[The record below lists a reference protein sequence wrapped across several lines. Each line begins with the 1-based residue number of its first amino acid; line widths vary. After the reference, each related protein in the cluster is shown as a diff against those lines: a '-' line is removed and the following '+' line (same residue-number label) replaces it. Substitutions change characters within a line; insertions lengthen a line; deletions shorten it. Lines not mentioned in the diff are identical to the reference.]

1 MSAAAE
7 TQSELTWLAGVL
19 WNGAGLASAAGRY
32 AVLPSMSRPRL
43 LVPVGSPRASAA
55 ALGTHTTSRRAS
67 RVGARLLS
75 AGFRLGISEHLLRA
89 RVGPPANWRGEGEVI
104 EDHVQEVLGR
114 EVLASIFFQ
123 TGRPQKK
130 PVLQLF
136 TPAGDVAGYA
146 KVGWN
151 DVTRRLVVR
160 EADALERVLPQLRA
174 TSAFG
179 VAEVLYRGQWQGRE
193 LVIVAA
199 LPGLSTRM
207 VDQLPIEATDMVP
220 QLGEVRLC
228 RLAGSDYWCD
238 PERAPAAVRNR
249 YHATARRR
257 RRSWHSR
264 PTRSEVGFCHGD
276 WVPWNMAR
284 DAGGRLVV
292 WDWEWSL
299 ASAPVGLDALQWLF
313 QVALNLRHAEPA
325 VAVDLALAAAGP
337 VLPRLGVQAETA
349 RPLLALHLIEVILRL
364 EEGRAGGVGNV
375 ISTDRYDR
383 AATTLLEGM
392 G

>member
-1 MSAAAE
+1 LSAAAE
-7 TQSELTWLAGVL
+7 SQPELAWLAGVL

-55 ALGTHTTSRRAS
+55 ALATHTTSRRAS

-75 AGFRLGISEHLLRA
+75 AGFRLGISEHVLRA
-89 RVGPPANWRGEGEVI
+89 RVGPPANSHGHGEVI

-114 EVLASIFFQ
+114 EVLMSIFFQ

-136 TPAGDVAGYA
+136 TPAGDPVGYA

-151 DVTRRLVVR
+151 DLTRRLVIR
-160 EADALERVLPQLRA
+160 EADALERVLPQLR
-174 TSAFG
+174 TTPAFG

-199 LPGLSTRM
+199 LPGLSTRLI
-207 VDQLPIEATDMVP
+207 DQLPIEATATVP
-220 QLGEVRLC
+220 QLGEPRRC
-228 RLAGSDYWCD
+228 RLAGSEYWSD
-238 PERAPAAVRNR
+238 QSERLRRFGTGITRRLAA
-249 YHATARRR
+249 AAELALA
-257 RRSWHSR
+257 SD
-264 PTRSEVGFCHGD
+264 EIQVGFCHGD

-284 DAGGRLVV
+284 DARGRLVV

-299 ASAPVGLDALQWLF
+299 PSAPVGLDALQWLF
-313 QVALNLRHAEPA
+313 QVALNLHH
-325 VAVDLALAAAGP
+325 AGP
-337 VLPRLGVQAETA
+337 SGSVDQALVAANQVLPRLGVRAEAA
-349 RPLLALHLIEVILRL
+349 RPLLALHLIEAILRL
-364 EEGRAGGVGNV
+364 EEGRAGGVGHV

-383 AATTLLEGM
+383 AATALLEGM
-392 G
+392 R

>member
-1 MSAAAE
+1 M
-7 TQSELTWLAGVL
+7 
-19 WNGAGLASAAGRY
+19 
-32 AVLPSMSRPRL
+32 
-43 LVPVGSPRASAA
+43 
-55 ALGTHTTSRRAS
+55 
-67 RVGARLLS
+67 S

-89 RVGPPANWRGEGEVI
+89 RVGPPANWRGDGEII

-160 EADALERVLPQLRA
+160 EADALERVLPQLRP

-238 PERAPAAVRNR
+238 QSERLLRFGTGITRRLAAAVELALASDEIR
-249 YHATARRR
+249 
-257 RRSWHSR
+257 
-264 PTRSEVGFCHGD
+264 VGFCHGD
-276 WVPWNMAR
+276 WVGTAF
-284 DAGGRLVV
+284 
-292 WDWEWSL
+292 
-299 ASAPVGLDALQWLF
+299 APVSW
-313 QVALNLRHAEPA
+313 
-325 VAVDLALAAAGP
+325 
-337 VLPRLGVQAETA
+337 
-349 RPLLALHLIEVILRL
+349 
-364 EEGRAGGVGNV
+364 
-375 ISTDRYDR
+375 
-383 AATTLLEGM
+383 
-392 G
+392 

>member
-1 MSAAAE
+1 M
-7 TQSELTWLAGVL
+7 
-19 WNGAGLASAAGRY
+19 
-32 AVLPSMSRPRL
+32 
-43 LVPVGSPRASAA
+43 
-55 ALGTHTTSRRAS
+55 
-67 RVGARLLS
+67 
-75 AGFRLGISEHLLRA
+75 LRA

-136 TPAGDVAGYA
+136 TPAGGMAGYA

-160 EADALERVLPQLRA
+160 EADALERVLPQLR
-174 TSAFG
+174 TTRAFG
-179 VAEVLYRGQWQGRE
+179 VAEVLHRGQWQGRE

-199 LPGLSTRM
+199 LAGLSTRM
-207 VDQLPIEATDMVP
+207 IDQLPIEATGTVP
-220 QLGEVRLC
+220 QLGELRRCQLVNSEYWTGQSERLRQFGTGITR
-228 RLAGSDYWCD
+228 RLAAAAELALASD
-238 PERAPAAVRNR
+238 EIQ
-249 YHATARRR
+249 
-257 RRSWHSR
+257 
-264 PTRSEVGFCHGD
+264 VGFCHGD

-299 ASAPVGLDALQWLF
+299 PSAPVGLDALQWLF
-313 QVALNLRHAEPA
+313 QVALNLRHTEPA
-325 VAVDLALAAAGP
+325 GAVDRTLVAASLA
-337 VLPRLGVQAETA
+337 LPRLGVRAEAA
-349 RPLLALHLIEVILRL
+349 RPLLALHLIEAILRL
-364 EEGRAGGVGNV
+364 EEGRAGGVGHV
-375 ISTDRYDR
+375 ITTDRYDR
-383 AATTLLEGM
+383 AATALLEGM

>member
-89 RVGPPANWRGEGEVI
+89 RVGPPANWRGDGEII

-160 EADALERVLPQLRA
+160 EADALERVLPQLRP

-238 PERAPAAVRNR
+238 QSERLLRFGTGITRRLAAAVELALASDEIR
-249 YHATARRR
+249 
-257 RRSWHSR
+257 
-264 PTRSEVGFCHGD
+264 VGFCHGD

-299 ASAPVGLDALQWLF
+299 ACAPGGLEARQWLL
-313 QVALNLRHAEPA
+313 QVAQKIRQSEPA
-325 VAVDLALAAAGP
+325 LCVDQALVAAGP

-383 AATTLLEGM
+383 AATTLLDGM

>member
-1 MSAAAE
+1 M
-7 TQSELTWLAGVL
+7 
-19 WNGAGLASAAGRY
+19 
-32 AVLPSMSRPRL
+32 
-43 LVPVGSPRASAA
+43 
-55 ALGTHTTSRRAS
+55 
-67 RVGARLLS
+67 
-75 AGFRLGISEHLLRA
+75 
-89 RVGPPANWRGEGEVI
+89 
-104 EDHVQEVLGR
+104 QEVLGR
-114 EVLASIFFQ
+114 EVLTSIFFQ

-151 DVTRRLVVR
+151 DVTRRLVIR
-160 EADALERVLPQLRA
+160 EADALERVLPQLRT

-199 LPGLSTRM
+199 LPGLSTRLI
-207 VDQLPIEATDMVP
+207 DQLPVEVTGMVP
-220 QLGEVRLC
+220 QLGELRRC
-228 RLAGSDYWCD
+228 RLAAASIGAIRASACGGS
-238 PERAPAAVRNR
+238 APVSRDGSPPP
-249 YHATARRR
+249 
-257 RRSWHSR
+257 RSWHSR
-264 PTRSEVGFCHGD
+264 PDEIQVGFCHGD

-299 ASAPVGLDALQWLF
+299 PSAPVGLDALQWLF
-313 QVALNLRHAEPA
+313 QVALNLRHAGPSRRRRPGTRGSQPG
-325 VAVDLALAAAGP
+325 AAAAWCARG
-337 VLPRLGVQAETA
+337 GGTA
-349 RPLLALHLIEVILRL
+349 AARVALIEAILRL
-364 EEGRAGGVGNV
+364 EEGRAGGVGHV

-383 AATTLLEGM
+383 AATALLEGM